1 MGSFLPG
8 VQILPF
14 LCNNFSIKGETF
26 NLLFIENGTSFNINS
41 SYLVHFSVSKLWV
54 KRSQNLLGAS
64 ALLILKDCGY
74 QLKWKI
80 SVLRDNCKLR
90 NISKLSDSHKA
101 TKFCVMLWPRSEI
114 RMNETYKPLTVLTF
128 DFTKL
133 YLATML
139 IKSSTVQN
147 GVSIKSPQI
156 THFAL
161 TFSYSFIYQNFWKTI
176 NNGVL
181 LINNGTAVLSRLRQA
196 YQRAVTNPSTRSPLR
211 HSSAERRSAC
221 H

>member
-1 MGSFLPG
+1 
-8 VQILPF
+8 
-14 LCNNFSIKGETF
+14 
-26 NLLFIENGTSFNINS
+26 
-41 SYLVHFSVSKLWV
+41 
-54 KRSQNLLGAS
+54 
-64 ALLILKDCGY
+64 
-74 QLKWKI
+74 
-80 SVLRDNCKLR
+80 
-90 NISKLSDSHKA
+90 
-101 TKFCVMLWPRSEI
+101 
-114 RMNETYKPLTVLTF
+114 MNETYKPLTVLTF

-196 YQRAVTNPSTRSPLR
+196 YQLAVTNPSTRSPLR
-211 HSSAERRSAC
+211 HSSAERSAC
-221 H
+221 HLGYAGKICCQHQRPTNRGSLGIIIVESSSL